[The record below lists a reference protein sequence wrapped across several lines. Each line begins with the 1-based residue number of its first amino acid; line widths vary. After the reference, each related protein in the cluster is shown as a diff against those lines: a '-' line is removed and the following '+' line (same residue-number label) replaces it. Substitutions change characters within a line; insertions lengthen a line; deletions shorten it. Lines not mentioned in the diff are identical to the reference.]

1 MSKKANSPSQ
11 SSKKRSTK
19 ARTRE
24 KADVSSPSPFDVLC
38 EADERINPAII
49 LAEELMRKDVYFA
62 LKSEDLE
69 RAEQTLAASRFEIER
84 VESQFAALVKSTP
97 AASQE
102 IPIGF

>member
-1 MSKKANSPSQ
+1 MSKKASSPSQ

-19 ARTRE
+19 ARNGE
-24 KADVSSPSPFDVLC
+24 KRRVNAASPFEVLC

-62 LKSEDLE
+62 LEFDDLE

-84 VESQFAALVKSTP
+84 VESQFSALVKSTP

>member
-1 MSKKANSPSQ
+1 MSKKASSPSP

-19 ARTRE
+19 ARNGE
-24 KADVSSPSPFDVLC
+24 KACISAASPFEVLC

-62 LKSEDLE
+62 LEFEDLE
-69 RAEQTLAASRFEIER
+69 RAEKTLAASRFEIER

-97 AASQE
+97 TASAK
-102 IPIGF
+102 IPVGF